1 MDNHS
6 VLEPTISKA
15 FQTDKWQ
22 RISPI
27 AMLYFIV
34 KIFWGIFGNIVYL
47 APAILF
53 GYKEIMSNPHV
64 FLPIAIVVLLLILTG
79 TFLSFYFFQYRLSN
93 GHIEIRSG
101 VFSKKHVNLPFARIQ
116 NVKLEQPLYYRP
128 FNYTCMQL
136 DTAGSNKQ
144 EAKVVALKLDFAEAL
159 KQEILT
165 VYEQGDQSSGA
176 TKNSDVNKQ
185 DENTIQANQ
194 STNALNNNETLLN
207 TRSLTDL
214 IIHGLT
220 NNRIW
225 IFLGGLAPFFD
236 DIGNSIAN
244 FFQKFGIDIEQYFII
259 ADKSWWQVGLFALTL
274 TFIAMLLLSMFSVA
288 GAILSYYNFSLS
300 KVGDRY
306 IRRSGLL
313 TKHEVTMRLSRLQM
327 IIQQQDWLDILLKR
341 MNLKFEQ
348 SNAHGQNFQQNAA
361 NNKIIIPSVKA
372 HECQMLIDDVYPNNK
387 MHTVTYQPISK
398 RFLLRHIGYFIS
410 PIFLCVAVFLFYH
423 GQFAVL
429 FGATLIYLF
438 LTTLIFCRWKR
449 WGYAVDSNF
458 IYIRKGMLGVDYYC
472 FPIYKVQQTQLIQS
486 WFLKRHKLCAI
497 KFVLAAG
504 GQKIP
509 FIAENIGNSLI
520 DNALYQVESSKRSW
534 M

>member
-1 MDNHS
+1 MDS
-6 VLEPTISKA
+6 QPMSEPLIIKQ
-15 FQTDKWQ
+15 QTDKWQ

-34 KIFWGIFGNIVYL
+34 KIILGLLGNIVYL
-47 APAILF
+47 APAVIF
-53 GYKEIMSNPHV
+53 GYKEIIAHPHIW
-64 FLPIAIVVLLLILTG
+64 LPVATLVLILIFIG

-101 VFSKKHVNLPFARIQ
+101 VFSKKHINLPFTRIQ

-159 KQEILT
+159 KQEILSQHHRQNIYSEDGT
-165 VYEQGDQSSGA
+165 DSNDTLETDSEKTNDSI
-176 TKNSDVNKQ
+176 
-185 DENTIQANQ
+185 NT
-194 STNALNNNETLLN
+194 NETLLN

-236 DIGNSIAN
+236 DMGNAIAN
-244 FFQKFGIDIEQYFII
+244 FFKSFGIDIEQFFMF
-259 ADKSWWQVGLFALTL
+259 ADKSWWQIGLFALTL
-274 TFIAMLLLSMFSVA
+274 TFMAMLLLSLFSVA
-288 GAILSYYNFSLS
+288 GAILSYYNFTLT
-300 KVGDRY
+300 KLGDRY

-327 IIQQQDWLDILLKR
+327 IVQQQDWLDIILKR
-341 MNLKFEQ
+341 MNVKFEQ
-348 SNAHGQNFQQNAA
+348 SNAHGGNYQPGAA

-372 HECQMLIDDVYPNNK
+372 YESQRLIDDVYPENK
-387 MHTVTYQPISK
+387 VHSVIYQGISK
-398 RFLLRHIGYFIS
+398 RFLLRNIGYFLS
-410 PIFLCVAVFLFYH
+410 PIYIVIAIFLLYH
-423 GQFAVL
+423 SNFSVL
-429 FGATLIYLF
+429 LGATIAYLF
-438 LTTLIFCRWKR
+438 ISLLIFCRWKR
-449 WGYAVDSNF
+449 WGYAVDKQF

-472 FPIYKVQQTQLIQS
+472 FPIYKVQQTQFVQS
-486 WFLKRHKLCAI
+486 WFLKRHRLSVI

-504 GQKIP
+504 SQKIP
-509 FIAENIGNSLI
+509 FIDQKIGYHLI
-520 DNALYQVESSKRSW
+520 DNALFQVESSKRSW